1 MNQLEELLNSVKA
14 TQQAILDKFNHKVAE
29 SQKRSEKNN
38 EKYLD
43 TLKKERELLLDKMN
57 HNDKQMASKLEV
69 NENRLKVIMEENQKS
84 INLSLSFLDETI
96 TKRDQEMIN
105 RFSNIEEKMGNILD
119 SEYHG
124 GRDLGDNGYGRGIG
138 GSDDDGGKDDFDN
151 ADVKS
156 DFY

>member
-1 MNQLEELLNSVKA
+1 MFSKMNQLEELLKNVKD
-14 TQQAILDKFNHKVAE
+14 TQEQILSRFQSKISETEKKA
-29 SQKRSEKNN
+29 EKNT

-43 TLKKERELLLDKMN
+43 TLKKERELLLERMNQNDTKME
-57 HNDKQMASKLEV
+57 KKLEV

-119 SEYHG
+119 SEYYG
-124 GRDLGDNGYGRGIG
+124 GRDIGIRDVGY
-138 GSDDDGGKDDFDN
+138 SGGKPVDDN

-156 DFY
+156 DFN